1 MNSKFYND
9 VLIKTKYG
17 SLLRVSYDD
26 IYGIYYEDINK
37 EEIKKNILYRKSFKY
52 FYVTEDMNENVNVI
66 CQDLCGDI
74 ILCIFM
80 DGTWKYKTLFYMKYN
95 FITPINVKGF
105 YLERDLKIIYYLD
118 SDTKNL
124 YFNEGSNNYPTKI
137 YSENNCLDLKFNIL
151 KDNDRTFVIVNSISI
166 GIYKLVLKEFN
177 IEENVF
183 KKDRI
188 IYISKNQYND
198 FSYLTSKDEV
208 HFLMIV
214 NEDKKNS
221 IIYKKINIVDER
233 RFYEDII
240 LFENEKSII
249 SSCLII
255 ELKGLLYAFWISEN
269 KLYGCYS
276 LNFGEDFSTPII
288 YMDLKEI
295 FIKKVQLI
303 EGHKNKEIY
312 VVESNGHI
320 NLFLEDIIEDNN
332 TLDIDYKEISYS
344 SIKNSELNIDNEEI
358 KNLKE
363 ILNKQRSQIRNLEY
377 KLYSGKESLIE

>member
-37 EEIKKNILYRKSFKY
+37 EEIKKNIVYRESFKY
-52 FYVTEDMNENVNVI
+52 FYVTEDMNGNVNVI

-303 EGHKNKEIY
+303 EGNKNKEIY

-332 TLDIDYKEISYS
+332 TLEIDYKEISYS

>member
-37 EEIKKNILYRKSFKY
+37 EEIKKNIVYRESFKY
-52 FYVTEDMNENVNVI
+52 FYVTEDMNGNVNVI

-124 YFNEGSNNYPTKI
+124 YFNNGNNNYPTKI

-303 EGHKNKEIY
+303 EENKNKEIY

-332 TLDIDYKEISYS
+332 TLEIDYKEISYS